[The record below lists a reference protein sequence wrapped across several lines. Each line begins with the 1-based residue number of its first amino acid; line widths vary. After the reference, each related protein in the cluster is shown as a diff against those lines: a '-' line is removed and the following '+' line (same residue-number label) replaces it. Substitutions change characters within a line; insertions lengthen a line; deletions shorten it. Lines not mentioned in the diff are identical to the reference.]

1 MNTATPPLNFAQL
14 NTPVEEA
21 ARDLGVPVARVRRM
35 LCTLIVSQMLPDA
48 VAIKGGMGVKLR
60 MGESGT
66 RATADLDV
74 STLRR
79 GEEFEEAFRVSL
91 APGWGTVPATK
102 GARKQDPDA
111 PGRVAF
117 TADLKS
123 RPLHDPGLAQPQ
135 YVMRPYR
142 VTLSFLGREWGGLDL
157 EVSDP
162 EIEPHAHTR
171 RQIDGELIE
180 LSSRFGFGALQPVEL
195 IDLEYQIAQKIHALT
210 DPDYSRAHDL
220 VDLQLLWAA
229 EPELD
234 SVREFCV
241 RTFNFAAH
249 RSGLRCRCALWTI
262 GSPHITSPAKRQ
274 RSMETHWCWQ
284 ISVRRE
290 SGLRR

>member
-35 LCTLIVSQMLPDA
+35 LCTLIVFQMLPDA

-142 VTLSFLGREWGGLDL
+142 VTLSFLGREWV
-157 EVSDP
+157 VSIWKCP
-162 EIEPHAHTR
+162 ILR
-171 RQIDGELIE
+171 
-180 LSSRFGFGALQPVEL
+180 SSRMLIPV
-195 IDLEYQIAQKIHALT
+195 A
-210 DPDYSRAHDL
+210 
-220 VDLQLLWAA
+220 
-229 EPELD
+229 
-234 SVREFCV
+234 
-241 RTFNFAAH
+241 
-249 RSGLRCRCALWTI
+249 RSTASSL
-262 GSPHITSPAKRQ
+262 S
-274 RSMETHWCWQ
+274 
-284 ISVRRE
+284 
-290 SGLRR
+290 

>member
-14 NTPVEEA
+14 NTRVEEA

-142 VTLSFLGREWGGLDL
+142 VTLSFLGREWV
-157 EVSDP
+157 VSIWKCP
-162 EIEPHAHTR
+162 ILR
-171 RQIDGELIE
+171 
-180 LSSRFGFGALQPVEL
+180 SSRMLIPV
-195 IDLEYQIAQKIHALT
+195 A
-210 DPDYSRAHDL
+210 
-220 VDLQLLWAA
+220 
-229 EPELD
+229 
-234 SVREFCV
+234 
-241 RTFNFAAH
+241 
-249 RSGLRCRCALWTI
+249 RSTASSL
-262 GSPHITSPAKRQ
+262 S
-274 RSMETHWCWQ
+274 
-284 ISVRRE
+284 
-290 SGLRR
+290 